1 MLDCLGRFNVRYMID
16 DCKDAD
22 KIQEQIDNFFKI
34 LTKFVDIP
42 DKDTDLHRYF
52 ADDPQHPMVCL
63 ALYIYSLEPPFYWY
77 LNQLG
82 REFLGFEKVKDDE
95 GSPIT
100 FKDPSQKMKVRL
112 LGPFAW
118 VLKQIMQFSGMNRK
132 DKLTMGAAEKR
143 AGSTLFRELGFYCM
157 ALNVYRGCSL
167 KGDDIKLWQDK
178 EGETIH
184 IRGQMSTSLDFTTA
198 LIFSAMNTN
207 PETSPVL
214 ILTTV

>member
-1 MLDCLGRFNVRYMID
+1 
-16 DCKDAD
+16 
-22 KIQEQIDNFFKI
+22 
-34 LTKFVDIP
+34 
-42 DKDTDLHRYF
+42 
-52 ADDPQHPMVCL
+52 
-63 ALYIYSLEPPFYWY
+63 
-77 LNQLG
+77 
-82 REFLGFEKVKDDE
+82 
-95 GSPIT
+95 
-100 FKDPSQKMKVRL
+100 
-112 LGPFAW
+112 
-118 VLKQIMQFSGMNRK
+118 
-132 DKLTMGAAEKR
+132 
-143 AGSTLFRELGFYCM
+143 M

>member
-34 LTKFVDIP
+34 ITKFVDIP
-42 DKDTDLHRYF
+42 DKDTDLSDYYPDSF
-52 ADDPQHPMVCL
+52 AYNPQHPMVCL

-118 VLKQIMQFSGMNRK
+118 VLKQIMEHSGMQRK
-132 DKLTMGAAEKR
+132 DKLTDGYDERDAK
-143 AGSTLFRELGFYCM
+143 STL
-157 ALNVYRGCSL
+157 
-167 KGDDIKLWQDK
+167 W
-178 EGETIH
+178 
-184 IRGQMSTSLDFTTA
+184 
-198 LIFSAMNTN
+198 
-207 PETSPVL
+207 
-214 ILTTV
+214 